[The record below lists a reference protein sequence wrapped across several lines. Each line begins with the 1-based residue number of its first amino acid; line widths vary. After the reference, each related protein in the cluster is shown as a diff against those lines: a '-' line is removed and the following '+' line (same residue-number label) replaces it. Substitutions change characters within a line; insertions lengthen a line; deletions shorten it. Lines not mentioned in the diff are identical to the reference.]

1 MKHSYIIKMRA
12 TLWAMLGII
21 CFAST
26 PAMGGS
32 RDMGCSPTLA
42 NPCTGGSTGGGSGGA
57 YNGPNL
63 WNLFRS
69 SGPSAA
75 DVADQQARSANEQGV
90 QAYKRGDWATA
101 ISLFKQALQNYPN
114 DPTYRQ
120 NLVNAENNLANQL
133 AREKAD
139 REALERQRLNKAA
152 ADNMQQSIQN
162 FAQTLNNAPISGGL
176 DFDGRTTGNAPDAN
190 SGGLDFTST
199 VAAPGKS
206 AAKSPSGDTRVVDA
220 RNVPSGL
227 PKDVENAIAG
237 AYQNAPPGV
246 SDRVRKGFQAVM
258 ERDWKVAK
266 AWFQDAL
273 NRDPANA
280 GLKRLVAL
288 TDSPQQPDLQKVPVD
303 VRHEPAGLG
312 GTGAKKGSK
321 AKPASNPNLQ
331 LPDPDD
337 IRFLF
342 PGLQKMK
349 DKEAPVYKT
358 LPDGRRLQMPQDSD
372 LEYLFGPGAAPKT
385 KPTYIIGK
393 KGQLIQVPDN
403 SNQDSTT
410 YMIGQKG
417 ELIAIPQPKD
427 ILFMYG
433 NPEGTPK

>member
-1 MKHSYIIKMRA
+1 MMKSLKSSLLTLLITCFLLAVSTLLVSPVFA
-12 TLWAMLGII
+12 TDWRRPGAQREAVEGTR
-21 CFAST
+21 SGSS
-26 PAMGGS
+26 GGS
-32 RDMGCSPTLA
+32 S
-42 NPCTGGSTGGGSGGA
+42 GS

-63 WNLFRS
+63 WNMFKS

-75 DVADQQARSANEQGV
+75 DIADQQARSANEQGV
-90 QAYKRGDWATA
+90 AAYNRGDWATA
-101 ISLFKQALQNYPN
+101 IALFKQSLQNFPN

-120 NLVNAENNLANQL
+120 NLVNAETNLANQQ
-133 AREKAD
+133 AKEKAE
-139 REALERQRLNKAA
+139 REEKEKQRQNKAA
-152 ADNMQQSIQN
+152 ADNMQQSIRN
-162 FAQTLNNAPISGGL
+162 FAQTLNASPISGGL
-176 DFDGRTTGNAPDAN
+176 DFDGRTAGTAPDAN
-190 SGGLDFTST
+190 SGGLDFTSA

-206 AAKSPSGDTRVVDA
+206 AASGDPMVVDA

-227 PKDVENAIAG
+227 PKDVESAIAG

-258 ERDWKVAK
+258 ERDWKAAK

-288 TDSPQQPDLQKVPVD
+288 TDSPQQPGRQSATVD
-303 VRHEPAGLG
+303 ARNEPAGLG

-349 DKEAPVYKT
+349 DREAPVYKT
-358 LPDGRRLQMPQDSD
+358 LPDGRRVQMPQDSD

-403 SNQDSTT
+403 SNQNSPT
-410 YMIGQKG
+410 YVIGQNG
-417 ELIAIPQPKD
+417 ELIEIPQPKD

-433 NPEGTPK
+433 NPDGTPK